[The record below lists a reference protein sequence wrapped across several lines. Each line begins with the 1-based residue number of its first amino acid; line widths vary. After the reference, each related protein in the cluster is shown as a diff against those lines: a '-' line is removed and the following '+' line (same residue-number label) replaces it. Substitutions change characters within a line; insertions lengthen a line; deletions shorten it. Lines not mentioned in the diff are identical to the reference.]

1 MKEIEKCL
9 HCNKEYVPTR
19 RGVQKFC
26 SNSCRSRYWYLRQEK
41 EEATEEEKSENKKE
55 VAVVNQSIKPIKF
68 GKKLDKIDKNVKQL
82 SENEKKEGMTL
93 AGTSEAFV
101 GAAAANAISHFLTNP
116 ATKNDINE
124 LKTLIKGARYF
135 PVNNMGA
142 NEYNQLPYY
151 DIETGNLIYY

>member
-1 MKEIEKCL
+1 MKETENCL
-9 HCNKEYVPTR
+9 HCNDDYIPTR

-26 SNSCRSRYWYLRQEK
+26 SNSCRSRYWLLNQEK
-41 EEATEEEKSENKKE
+41 EEEVEIKKPLKSNPFDRKM
-55 VAVVNQSIKPIKF
+55 V
-68 GKKLDKIDKNVKQL
+68 KKLDKIDKSIKKVSGNKP
-82 SENEKKEGMTL
+82 KKEVTL
-93 AGTSEAFV
+93 AGTGESFF